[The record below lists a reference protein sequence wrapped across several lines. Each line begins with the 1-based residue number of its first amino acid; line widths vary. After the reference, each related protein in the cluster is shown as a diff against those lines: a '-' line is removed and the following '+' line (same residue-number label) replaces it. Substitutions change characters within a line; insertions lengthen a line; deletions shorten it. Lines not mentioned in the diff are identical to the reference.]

1 MGILEP
7 VLVADMAVPTVTMEA
22 DQPKVHPSVT
32 VIVPVY
38 NGEADLPVLVERLLG
53 QQYPAD
59 RVEYLLVDN
68 GSGDRTPDLLQAAT
82 QTAAS
87 QGIRLRPL
95 TYSTIQSS
103 YAARNAGIAAATGE
117 ILAFTD
123 ADCQPEPGWLAALVQ
138 PFTDASIGLVAGE
151 IKALPSR
158 NWLERY
164 ADRQGTLSQQNT
176 LNHSFLPYGQTANL
190 AVRAEILGT
199 VGCFRPHLTTGGDA
213 DLCWR
218 IQQQTDW
225 QLVHAADAMV
235 YHRHRDTL
243 KGLRSQW
250 HRYGCS
256 NRYLHDLHGVDLM
269 RPLTAQESR
278 YRLLRW
284 GLKELPQATAKLL
297 TRRGSAL
304 ELIITPLD
312 LWCAYARSQGQAQAL
327 LPDHARAIAPLE
339 ELVECES

>member
-1 MGILEP
+1 
-7 VLVADMAVPTVTMEA
+7 MAVPTVTTDA
-22 DQPKVHPSVT
+22 AQPRVYPSVS
-32 VIVPVY
+32 VIVPIY
-38 NGEADLPVLVERLLG
+38 NGEADVPELVERLLG
-53 QQYPAD
+53 QTYPAD
-59 RVEYLLVDN
+59 RVEFLLVDN
-68 GSGDRTPDLLQAAT
+68 GSCDRTPNLLQAA
-82 QTAAS
+82 AENS
-87 QGIRLRPL
+87 PLRAL
-95 TYSTIQSS
+95 TSSDIQSS
-103 YAARNAGIAAATGE
+103 YAARNAGIAAAAGD

-138 PFTDASIGLVAGE
+138 PFTDESIGLVAGE

-164 ADRQGTLSQQNT
+164 ADRQGTLSQHNT

-190 AVRAEILGT
+190 AVRAKILGT

-218 IQQQTDW
+218 IQQETDW
-225 QLVHAADAMV
+225 PLVHAADAVV

-269 RPLTAQESR
+269 RPLTAQETR

-297 TRRGSAL
+297 RGQGTAL
-304 ELIITPLD
+304 ELAITPLD
-312 LWCAYARSQGQAQAL
+312 LWCAQARTQGQAQAH
-327 LPDHARAIAPLE
+327 LPDHARTIAHLGEP
-339 ELVECES
+339 V

>member
-1 MGILEP
+1 
-7 VLVADMAVPTVTMEA
+7 MAVPAVTTDSA
-22 DQPKVHPSVT
+22 QPQVHPSVT
-32 VIVPVY
+32 VIVPIY
-38 NGEADLPVLVERLLG
+38 NGEADLPDLVERLLE

-68 GSGDRTPDLLQAAT
+68 GSRDRTPRLLQAAT
-82 QTAAS
+82 QTAVA
-87 QGIRLRPL
+87 QGIQLRAL

-103 YAARNAGIAAATGE
+103 YAARNAGIVVATGD

-123 ADCQPEPGWLAALVQ
+123 ADCHPEPGWLAALVQ
-138 PFTDASIGLVAGE
+138 PFTDDAIGLVAGE

-164 ADRQGTLSQQNT
+164 ADRQGTLSQSNT

-218 IQQQTDW
+218 IQKETDW
-225 QLVHAADAMV
+225 RLVHAPNAVV
-235 YHRHRDTL
+235 YHRHRNSL
-243 KGLRSQW
+243 EGLHSQW
-250 HRYGCS
+250 YRYGCS
-256 NRYLHDLHGVDLM
+256 NRYLHDLHGVE
-269 RPLTAQESR
+269 LTRSLTLKETR

-297 TRRGSAL
+297 TGRGTAL
-304 ELIITPLD
+304 ELAITPLD
-312 LWCAYARSQGQAQAL
+312 LWCARARSQGQAQAQ
-327 LPDHARAIAPLE
+327 LPDDARTIAHLGEPA
-339 ELVECES
+339 

>member
-1 MGILEP
+1 MP
-7 VLVADMAVPTVTMEA
+7 VPTVTTSDTE
-22 DQPKVHPSVT
+22 PKAYPSVS
-32 VIVPVY
+32 VIVPIY
-38 NGEADLPVLVERLLG
+38 NGEADLPELVERLLK

-68 GSGDRTPDLLQAAT
+68 GSRDRTPDLLQAA
-82 QTAAS
+82 AS
-87 QGIRLRPL
+87 QNVNLRVL

-103 YAARNAGIAAATGE
+103 YAARNAGIAAAIGD

-123 ADCQPEPGWLAALVQ
+123 ADCQPEPNWLAALVQ
-138 PFTDASIGLVAGE
+138 PFSNHSVGLVAGE
-151 IKALPSR
+151 IKALPSQ

-164 ADRQGTLSQQNT
+164 ADRQGTLSQHNT
-176 LNHSFLPYGQTANL
+176 LNHSLLPYGQTANL

-199 VGCFRPHLTTGGDA
+199 VGLFRPHLTTGGDA

-218 IQQQTDW
+218 IQQATDW
-225 QLVHAADAMV
+225 QLVHAADAVV

-250 HRYGCS
+250 YRYGCS
-256 NRYLHDLHGVDLM
+256 NRYLHDLHGVELM
-269 RPLTAQESR
+269 RSLTAKETR

-297 TRRGSAL
+297 TGRGTPL
-304 ELIITPLD
+304 ELAITPLD
-312 LWCAYARSQGQAQAL
+312 LWCTRARSQGQAEAE
-327 LPDHARAIAPLE
+327 LPDSARTVTHLG
-339 ELVECES
+339 ELIECES